1 MKQHVNH
8 TIGILLVIPLLIFFF
23 YKSISS
29 NNPFDDVS
37 AVTSE
42 IKSLQVKLHRDILR
56 YRTSRTNQY
65 DSLNESVRQVSSLN
79 ESLPHPSGSYANEHN
94 GLEKELETLKN
105 SIVQQAVLIEKFKTS
120 NSVLQNSRPKPS

>member
-8 TIGILLVIPLLIFFF
+8 SIGILLVIPLLIFFF

-29 NNPFDDVS
+29 SNPYDDIS

-56 YRTSRTNQY
+56 YRTSPIHQY
-65 DSLNESVRQVSSLN
+65 GALNENVRQISSLN
-79 ESLPHPSGSYANEHN
+79 ETLTSPARTYANKHN
-94 GLEKELETLKN
+94 ELEKTLEILKN
-105 SIVQQAVLIEKFKTS
+105 SIVQQAGLIEAFKTS
-120 NSVLQNSRPKPS
+120 NLAIQN

>member
-8 TIGILLVIPLLIFFF
+8 SIGILLVIPLLIFFF

-29 NNPFDDVS
+29 SNPYDDIS

-56 YRTSRTNQY
+56 YGSNRLHHY
-65 DSLNESVRQVSSLN
+65 GALNELSLI
-79 ESLPHPSGSYANEHN
+79 H
-94 GLEKELETLKN
+94 
-105 SIVQQAVLIEKFKTS
+105 I
-120 NSVLQNSRPKPS
+120 